1 MIQHLNIVIMGA
13 TSGIGLEVAR
23 LLHRQGHKVAIAG
36 RRLDNLQ
43 RISAE
48 LGNCPYAQTDITRA
62 DAPQHLQDLIQR
74 LGGMDIY
81 LHVSGMGKQNR
92 TLDTDIELSTV
103 ETNALGFTRMANH
116 AFHHFAA
123 QGSGHLAVVSSI
135 AGTKGMG
142 AAPSYSATK
151 RYCNTYMEALAQ
163 LAHMRRLNITFTDI
177 RPGFV
182 DTELLSKDFHYP
194 MLMHPQSVA
203 RHIVRGI
210 MRKQRVA
217 TIDWRFRLLV
227 LLWRMI
233 PSWLWVR
240 LRIG

>member
-1 MIQHLNIVIMGA
+1 MNSNIIIMGA

-23 LLHRQGHKVAIAG
+23 LFHLQGHRVAIAG
-36 RRLDNLQ
+36 RRLDNLKH
-43 RISAE
+43 ISRK
-48 LGNCPYAQTDITRA
+48 LGNCPYAQIDITMS
-62 DAPQHLQDLIQR
+62 DAPERLQDLIQR

-81 LHVSGMGKQNR
+81 LHVSGMGKRNR

-123 QGSGHLAVVSSI
+123 QGGGHLAVVSSI

-151 RYCNTYMEALAQ
+151 RYCNTYMEALSQ
-163 LAHMRRLNITFTDI
+163 LAHMRCLNITFTDI

-210 MRKQRVA
+210 MRKQRVV
-217 TIDWRFRLLV
+217 TIDWRFRILV
-227 LLWRMI
+227 HLWRMI
-233 PSWLWVR
+233 PSWLWIR
-240 LRIG
+240 LKIG